1 MDIQASPDVLQ
12 QAALDRQLAELA
24 GLIERF
30 TGVDGVHETAVPG
43 LLLTRMSTARKPHHG
58 FQQPAL
64 AVIAQC
70 SKKLMVGNE
79 TYIYDPLNYLVT
91 SVNLPGVAEIVG
103 MSPDHPYLSLRLD
116 LDVERIGA
124 LLREANL
131 PASASQEATR
141 GVFMSRMSPPLVD
154 AVVRLVRLLD
164 TPDDIPILAP
174 LIEREIHY
182 RLIMD
187 GQGARLS
194 QIALTGSHTQRIAK
208 AIGLLRDNYNQPLRI
223 ETIARN
229 VNMSPSSLHHH
240 FKAVTAMSPL
250 QYQKQL
256 RLHEARRLMLSEVL
270 DAATA
275 SHRVGYESASQFSR
289 EYRRL
294 FGEPPLRDIMRLRDT
309 DPTREAVE
317 AQETAEAS

>member
-1 MDIQASPDVLQ
+1 MDIQASSDFLQ
-12 QAALDRQLAELA
+12 QTALDRQLDELA

-30 TGVDGVHETAVPG
+30 TGIDGVHETAVPG
-43 LLLTRMSTARKPHHG
+43 LMLTRMSNANKPRHS

-70 SKKLMVGNE
+70 SKKLIVGNE
-79 TYIYDPLNYLVT
+79 SYVYDPLNYLVT

-103 MSPDHPYLSLRLD
+103 MSPEHPYLSLRFD
-116 LDVERIGA
+116 LNVEHIGT
-124 LLREANL
+124 LLREADL

-141 GVFMSRMSPPLVD
+141 GVFMGRLSPALLD

-164 TPDDIPILAP
+164 APDDIKFLAP
-174 LIEREIHY
+174 LIEREILY
-182 RLIMD
+182 RLIID

-208 AIGLLRDNYNQPLRI
+208 AISLLRDHYDEPLRI

-294 FGEPPLRDIMRLRDT
+294 FGEPPLRDITRLR
-309 DPTREAVE
+309 EADVPRDAIEPVE
-317 AQETAEAS
+317 ATTN

>member
-1 MDIQASPDVLQ
+1 MDIQASRETLR
-12 QAALDRQLAELA
+12 QAALDRQVAELA
-24 GLIERF
+24 DLIERF
-30 TGVDGVHETAVPG
+30 TVVDGVHETGVPG
-43 LLLTRMSTARKPHHG
+43 LLLTRMSTPRKPHHG

-70 SKKLMVGNE
+70 SKKLIVGND
-79 TYIYDPLNYLVT
+79 TYVYDPANYLVT

-103 MSPDHPYLSLRLD
+103 MTPEHPYLSVRFDLHVDRLA
-116 LDVERIGA
+116 A
-124 LLREANL
+124 LLRESNL
-131 PASASQEATR
+131 SAATSQEAAR
-141 GVFMSRMSPPLVD
+141 GVFMWRTSPALMD

-164 TPDDIPILAP
+164 TPEDIPILAP

-208 AIGLLRDNYNQPLRI
+208 AIGMLRENYDQPLRI

-294 FGEPPLRDIMRLRDT
+294 FGEPPLRDITRLRDV
-309 DPTREAVE
+309 DPPVREAE
-317 AQETAEAS
+317 QREPAN

>member
-1 MDIQASPDVLQ
+1 MDIQASPDLLQ

-30 TGVDGVHETAVPG
+30 TGVDGMHKTAVPG
-43 LLLTRMSTARKPHHG
+43 LILARISTSHKPRHS

-70 SKKLMVGNE
+70 SKKLIVGNE
-79 TYIYDPLNYLVT
+79 TYVYDPLNYLVT

-103 MSPDHPYLSLRLD
+103 MTPDHPYLSLRFD

-124 LLREANL
+124 LLRDVDL
-131 PASASQEATR
+131 PATASQEASR
-141 GVFMSRMSPPLVD
+141 GVFMWRLSPALLD

-164 TPDDIPILAP
+164 TPDDISILAP
-174 LIEREIHY
+174 LIEREILY

-194 QIALTGSHTQRIAK
+194 QIALNGSHTQRIAK
-208 AIGLLRDNYNQPLRI
+208 AISMLRDNYDQPLTI

-294 FGEPPLRDIMRLRDT
+294 FGEPPLRDIMRLREVET
-309 DPTREAVE
+309 PREIE
-317 AQETAEAS
+317 QTADAN